1 VFDYYRILLPAFFG
15 AAFGLSVVAPI
26 CLLWPPVLHLGPI
39 YLFGPL
45 VAALLWLVVVVL
57 ALRVHRWRGLWV
69 LLTALVMLPGAY
81 LYFTLVW
88 GCLLFGACL

>member
-1 VFDYYRILLPAFFG
+1 MYDYYRTSLAGFFG
-15 AAFGLSVVAPI
+15 AAFVLSVVAPM
-26 CLLWPPVLHLGPI
+26 CLFWPPMLHLGPI

-69 LLTALVMLPGAY
+69 LLTAFIMLPGAY
-81 LYFTLVW
+81 LYFGLVW
-88 GCLLFGACL
+88 GCMLFGACL